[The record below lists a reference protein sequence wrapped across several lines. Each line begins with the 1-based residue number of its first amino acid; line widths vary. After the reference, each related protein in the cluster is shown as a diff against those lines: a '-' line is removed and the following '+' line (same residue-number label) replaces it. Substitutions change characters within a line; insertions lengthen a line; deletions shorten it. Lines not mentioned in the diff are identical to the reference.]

1 MNSIA
6 DLHIHTYHSDGIH
19 SPKEVVDKACE
30 QGIDIISITDHDS
43 INALPEAIEYGQQK
57 GIEVI
62 PGVEISTDIHNS
74 EVHLLGYFI
83 NYNDRE
89 FNKYL
94 TFFRDERFHRA
105 KRIIRKL
112 QNLGINIGMDDVLKH
127 ASLSALGRPH
137 IAKALIEQGYV
148 ENYYDAFDKYLG
160 DNGPAFERKIHVSV
174 QSAVKL
180 IGDAGGLAFVAH
192 PNKMKE
198 HLLLDLI
205 DAGIDGIEVVHPSHQ
220 EHQVKFYNGIV
231 SEYCLLGSGG
241 SDFHG
246 GLKNDYEN
254 LGKHVI
260 PSSSVDTMR
269 NMLVKNSA

>member
-6 DLHIHTYHSDGIH
+6 DLHLHTFHSDGIY
-19 SPKEVVDKACE
+19 SPKEIVDKACDL
-30 QGIDIISITDHDS
+30 GINIISIVDHDS
-43 INALPEAIEYGQQK
+43 INGLPEAIEYGQQK

-83 NYNDRE
+83 DYTDRE

-94 TFFRDERFHRA
+94 TFFREERFHRA

-112 QNLGINIGMDDVLKH
+112 QNLGFNIGMEDVLKH
-127 ASLSALGRPH
+127 AKFSALGRPH
-137 IAKALIEQGYV
+137 IALALIELGFV
-148 ENYYDAFDKYLG
+148 ETYYDAFDNYLG
-160 DNGPAFERKIHVSV
+160 DNGPAYESKIHVSV
-174 QSAVKL
+174 QSAIKL
-180 IGDAGGLAFVAH
+180 INDAGGLAFVAH

-205 DAGIDGIEVVHPSHQ
+205 DAGIDGIEVIHPSHQ
-220 EHQVKFYNGIV
+220 EHQVKFYSGIV
-231 SEYCLLGSGG
+231 NQYCLLASGG

-246 GLKNDYEN
+246 GLKNDYDN
-254 LGKHVI
+254 FGKNVI
-260 PSSSVDTMR
+260 PSSYVEAMR
-269 NMLVKNSA
+269 KMLVKNSA